1 MNPIYLDYNGTTPID
16 PQIAE
21 SMAPFIN
28 EHFGNPSSSH
38 YFGSEPR
45 SALDKARGQVANMLG
60 CQPHEVIFTSGGTES
75 NNQAV
80 RGVIDASNMRE
91 PHLITSSVEH
101 PSIINVCRFLEMKGV
116 SVTYLPV
123 DKYGMINPYDVEDSI
138 RSNTALIS
146 IMHANNEVGT
156 IQPLEQICEIAKKH
170 QIPVHTDSAQSVG
183 KIPVNVTN
191 LGVDLLSIAGH
202 KLYAPKGVGALY
214 VKEGVQFNDLLYGA
228 SQEMGRRPGTENV
241 IFSVALGE
249 ACNLIE
255 SKITYYSEHMRILRD
270 RLESKIMSQCQ
281 HVRIN
286 GHPELR
292 LPNTSSLSFKQIEAN
307 EILDR
312 LENVAVSAGAAC
324 HSDSVTVS
332 SVIEAMNVPLEFAMG
347 TIRFST
353 GRYSTKKEIDQAAT
367 EVSFVVRSLCER
379 NLSRG

>member
-156 IQPLEQICEIAKKH
+156 IQPLEQICKIAKKH

-191 LGVDLLSIAGH
+191 LEI
-202 KLYAPKGVGALY
+202 
-214 VKEGVQFNDLLYGA
+214 
-228 SQEMGRRPGTENV
+228 GRRPGTEKV